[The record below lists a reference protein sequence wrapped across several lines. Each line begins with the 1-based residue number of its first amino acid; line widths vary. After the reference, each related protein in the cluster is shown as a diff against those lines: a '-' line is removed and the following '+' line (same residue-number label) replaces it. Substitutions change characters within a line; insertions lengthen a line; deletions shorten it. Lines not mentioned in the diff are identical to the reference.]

1 MTAIAEL
8 DPFRTDYE
16 ARHMSYEKTRQR
28 RNAVKL
34 AIADGRVALGIGVQT
49 NSPDMVEMAAA
60 AGFDFVYLD
69 LEHGSFGFDAAI
81 HLIRAAEASGTT
93 PLVRVPDHTPSFIMR
108 VLDAGAMG
116 IIVPNV
122 KSAAQAQSVVS
133 AAKYAWSC
141 NGGSRG
147 ACPGTRATW
156 HLVRDWSDFSIASN
170 KETSVWLLLESPE
183 AFQAVDDIAK
193 VPGIDA
199 IMLGPFDL
207 AHALGLPGQTT
218 HKVVIEACREI
229 SAKAR
234 NSGIE
239 VVWTMFSGSRTREE
253 QEIIAAMDARI
264 VIAGTDRRIVMT
276 ALQDRHF
283 G

>member
-1 MTAIAEL
+1 
-8 DPFRTDYE
+8 
-16 ARHMSYEKTRQR
+16 MSYGKTRPR

-34 AIADGRVALGIGVQT
+34 AIADGKMALGIGVQT

-69 LEHGSFGFDAAI
+69 FEHGSFGFDSAI
-81 HLIRAAEASGTT
+81 HLIRAAEASGIT

-116 IIVPNV
+116 VIVPNV
-122 KSAAQAQSVVS
+122 KSAAEAQSVVS
-133 AAKYAWSC
+133 AAKYAWNS
-141 NGGSRG
+141 NRGSRG

-156 HLVRDWSDFSIASN
+156 HQVQDWADFSIANN

-183 AFQAVDDIAK
+183 ALQVLDEILK

-218 HKVVIEACREI
+218 HKLVIDACREI
-229 SAKAR
+229 STKAR
-234 NSGIE
+234 DSGIE
-239 VVWTMFSGSRTREE
+239 IVWTMFGRSRTGEE
-253 QEIIAAMDARI
+253 QEFIATMDARI

-276 ALQDRHF
+276 ALRDMHV
-283 G
+283 GST

>member
-1 MTAIAEL
+1 
-8 DPFRTDYE
+8 
-16 ARHMSYEKTRQR
+16 MSYGKTRQR

-34 AIADGRVALGIGVQT
+34 AIAEGKTAVGIGVQT
-49 NSPDMVEMAAA
+49 GSPDMVEMAAA
-60 AGFDFVYLD
+60 ANFDFVYLD
-69 LEHGSFGFDAAI
+69 LEHGSFGFDTVI
-81 HLIRAAEASGTT
+81 HLIRAAEASGIT

-116 IIVPNV
+116 VIVPNV
-122 KSAAQAQSVVS
+122 KSAAEAQSVVS
-133 AAKYAWSC
+133 AARYTLNS

-156 HLVRDWSDFSIASN
+156 HQVRDWQDFSIVSN

-183 AFQAVDDIAK
+183 ALQVVDEIVE

-218 HKVVIEACREI
+218 HEVVIEACREI
-229 SAKAR
+229 STKAR

-239 VVWTMFSGSRTREE
+239 IVWTMFSGTTARHE
-253 QEIIAAMDARI
+253 QELIATMDARI

-276 ALQDRHF
+276 ALRERHF
-283 G
+283 GSK